1 MSNWYPKASRT
12 QDFSKKYPGASMN
25 PRIGVVHSTEG
36 TGWPGYVGGATA
48 PTFTLRPNFKS
59 KTVSVRQHFPANRSS
74 RALVNLAGGVETNT
88 FNSIQFE
95 LVGTC
100 DLPTKRNWEKKGLKE
115 NRDFIYMPT
124 APDWF
129 LQAFA
134 DLLIWC
140 SKTYKDFEIRN
151 AAPTAAPGRWK
162 AYPGSYGVRNKNRLS
177 FAQWRKTR
185 GLVGHQHVPENS
197 HGDPGAFPIDKVIQM
212 AKPKPKPKPPPPL
225 RKPPAGKTESFGRVA
240 FLNVKGGDAEGKKT
254 FNKRVPHMVLDAVKG
269 NSLIVG
275 YCEVQPGAQLKNLT
289 KRMNNRGYVR
299 RGYYSGARLALFAK
313 KGIRPK
319 KGSWVRRFQFKNQNL
334 GQKEGLLARSFVNQN
349 GIEIS
354 IGVIHL
360 DYRKGYE
367 EGRVRQ
373 AREAFAKLKR
383 ISKRDGTKAMVL
395 MGDTN
400 DKTKTTYEA
409 AYPHGFRDAFG
420 DVGKKQ
426 GTRIDHTYLRGAKAS
441 MAFQRKTQSDHR
453 SQHTNVE
460 VYV

>member
-12 QDFSKKYPGASMN
+12 QDFSKKYPGAPIN
-25 PRIGVVHSTEG
+25 PNVGVIHSTEG
-36 TGWPGYVGGATA
+36 TGWPSYVGGSTA

-88 FNSIQFE
+88 ANAIQFE

-100 DLPTKRNWEKKGLKE
+100 DPATKRNWEKKGLKA

-134 DLLIWC
+134 DLLVWC
-140 SKTYKDFEIRN
+140 AKTYKDFKIKD
-151 AAPTAAPGRWK
+151 AAPGRWK
-162 AYPGSYGVRNKNRLS
+162 AYPGSYGVNNKNRLS
-177 FAQWRKTR
+177 FAQWRKAY

-197 HGDPGAFPIDKVIQM
+197 HGDPGAFPIKKVIDM
-212 AKPKPKPKPPPPL
+212 AKAKSNPKPAV

-240 FLNVKGGDAEGKKT
+240 FLNTKGGDAAGKKT
-254 FNKRVPHMVLDAVKG
+254 FNKRAPQMVQDVVKG
-269 NSLIVG
+269 KSLVVG
-275 YCEVQPGAQLKNLT
+275 FCEVQPGAQVERLT
-289 KRMNNRGYVR
+289 KLMNKRGYVR
-299 RGYYSGARLALFAK
+299 RGYYGGARLALFAK
-313 KGIRPK
+313 KGIKPVKCGKVYRTK
-319 KGSWVRRFQFKNQNL
+319 FKNQNL
-334 GQKEGLLARSFVNQN
+334 GQKEGLLARTFENQN
-349 GIEIS
+349 GIKIT

-373 AREAFAKLKR
+373 ANEAFAKA
-383 ISKRDGTKAMVL
+383 KAIAKTDKAHAVVV

-400 DKTKTTYEA
+400 DKTKTTFEA

-426 GTRIDHTYLRGAKAS
+426 GTRIDHTYLRNAKAS
-441 MAFQRKTQSDHR
+441 TAFQRKTASDHK
-453 SQHTNVE
+453 SQHTDVE